1 MLKNFFIS
9 TGSWTFWV
17 EKTSLHNI
25 LEWFD
30 AVETVKG
37 KSSNNAVEWTTST
50 SKRDQLFLEILGMGD
65 KDEEEEKEKEK
76 ENS

>member
-1 MLKNFFIS
+1 MKK
-9 TGSWTFWV
+9 WV

-30 AVETVKG
+30 AVETVKA

-50 SKRDQLFLEILGMGD
+50 SKRDQLFLEMLGMGD
-65 KDEEEEKEKEK
+65 EDEEEEKEKE
-76 ENS
+76 NS